1 MLPADGRAK
10 LKTLIGNYPHTAP
23 LKSGA
28 VRSDRFD
35 LEFVEINPVWDGFK
49 GMIRGD
55 LYDVSEMAVVT
66 YLIARAH
73 GKPLAL
79 LPAAMVGRFQHP
91 YAIYNTTK
99 GPMTPADLN
108 GKRVGIRSFTTTT
121 GAWIRGIL
129 ANDYG
134 VDLDSIDWVTF
145 EDPHV
150 AEFRDTTRRAPA
162 GKAIVPMLLDGEL
175 DAVLGESSADPRAKP
190 LFGDP
195 QAEALRWYAKHKVVP
210 VNHLVVMRKS
220 AVVADPATAREVY
233 RLLLEGK
240 RLAGLPADP
249 DPVPFGIAANR
260 ASLGL
265 IADYA
270 YQQKL
275 IPRRISVDDMF
286 ADTAELF
293 GA

>member
-1 MLPADGRAK
+1 MSGGGRK
-10 LKTLIGNYPHTAP
+10 TLKTLIGTYPHTAP

-35 LEFVEINPVWDGFK
+35 FAFTEIVPVWDGFK
-49 GMIRGD
+49 GMIRD
-55 LYDVSEMAVVT
+55 DKYDVSEMAVVT
-66 YLIARAH
+66 YLLAKAH
-73 GKPLAL
+73 GKPLVP
-79 LPAAMVGRFQHP
+79 LPATMTGRFQHP
-91 YAIYNTTK
+91 FAIYNATK

-150 AEFRDTTRRAPA
+150 AEYKDTTRRAPE
-162 GKAIVPMLLDGEL
+162 GRKIVPMLLDGDL
-175 DAVLGESSADPRAKP
+175 DAVLGESSDDPRIKP

-195 QAEALRWYAKHKVVP
+195 QAEAQRWYAKHKTVP
-210 VNHLVVMRKS
+210 INHILVMRS
-220 AVVADPATAREVY
+220 ADVAADPETAREVY
-233 RLLLEGK
+233 RLFLEGK
-240 RLAGLPADP
+240 RLAGPPANP
-249 DPVPFGIAANR
+249 DPAPFGIEANR
-260 ASLGL
+260 ASLTL

-270 YQQKL
+270 FQQGL
-275 IPRRISVDDMF
+275 LPARISVDDMF
-286 ADTAELF
+286 RETRGLF
-293 GA
+293 GS

>member
-1 MLPADGRAK
+1 MPEDGRMK
-10 LKTLIGNYPHTAP
+10 LKTLIGNYPHTAH

-35 LEFVEINPVWDGFK
+35 LDFIEINPVWDGFK
-49 GMIRGD
+49 GMIRD
-55 LYDVSEMAVVT
+55 DKYDVSEMAIVT
-66 YLIARAH
+66 YLLAKAH
-73 GKPLAL
+73 GKQLAL

-91 YAIYNTTK
+91 YAIYNAAN
-99 GPMTPADLN
+99 GPLTPSDLN

-150 AEFRDTTRRAPA
+150 AEYRDETRRAPP
-162 GKAIVPMLLDGEL
+162 GKAIVPMLLDGEI
-175 DAVLGESSADPRAKP
+175 DAALGESSTDPRVKP

-195 QAEALRWYAKHKVVP
+195 QGEALRWYGKHKVVP
-210 VNHLVVMRKS
+210 INHLVVMRSS
-220 AVVADPATAREVY
+220 AVAADPATVREVY

-240 RLAGLPADP
+240 TLAGPPANP
-249 DPVPFGIAANR
+249 DPLPFGIDANR
-260 ASLGL
+260 PSLTL

-286 ADTAELF
+286 EETHQLLAC
-293 GA
+293 